1 MCMRSVRLMYEG
13 TQHHTTYGDRKSNCS
28 RGGGHHLGLLTTLG
42 RFLKRRPV
50 TKENGR
56 GGDEGLTFPSS
67 CHSLDGWARESDA
80 CLHILILDCEKK
92 DAAAVADEM
101 MRQQRTV
108 VHAFFIRQKISTSQ
122 HKKRANVDVME
133 KKKIIVKDE
142 KAHQR
147 PKTSQDC
154 LVCEL

>member
-1 MCMRSVRLMYEG
+1 MRGLPFPLLATLLMVE
-13 TQHHTTYGDRKSNCS
+13 Q
-28 RGGGHHLGLLTTLG
+28 G
-42 RFLKRRPV
+42 RAMLAFMY
-50 TKENGR
+50 
-56 GGDEGLTFPSS
+56 
-67 CHSLDGWARESDA
+67 
-80 CLHILILDCEKK
+80 LILDCEKK

-133 KKKIIVKDE
+133 KKKIIIKGE